1 MKKSFEKAADQLERI
16 YKLYL
21 KGFGT
26 KKMLEKAERFMC
38 ENSSVGLCF

>member
-1 MKKSFEKAADQLERI
+1 MKKTFEDLSIQLERI

-21 KGFGT
+21 IGCGT
-26 KKMLEKAERFMC
+26 KKMLEKAEHFMC